1 MTTQKYLFTDLP
13 TAIVEDEDNR
23 GLKFTRGV
31 ELDLYHEFN
40 CHFNARWTPVGIRHL
55 ILIIDVPDEHSELL
69 RCALH
74 NLHQARPI
82 S

>member
-13 TAIVEDEDNR
+13 TAIVEDDNNR

-40 CHFNARWTPVGIRHL
+40 RHFNARWTPVGIREL
-55 ILIIDVPDEHSELL
+55 ILTIDVPTEHSELL

-82 S
+82 

>member
-13 TAIVEDEDNR
+13 TAIVEDDNNR

-31 ELDLYHEFN
+31 ELDLFHEFN
-40 CHFNARWTPVGIRHL
+40 RHFNAKWTPVGLREL
-55 ILIIDVPDEHSELL
+55 ILTVDVSTEHSELL

-82 S
+82 

>member
-13 TAIVEDEDNR
+13 AAIVEDEDNR

-31 ELDLYHEFN
+31 ELDLYHEFER
-40 CHFNARWTPVGIRHL
+40 HFNARWTPVGIREL
-55 ILIIDVPDEHSELL
+55 ILTIDVPQEQGELL

-82 S
+82 

>member
-13 TAIVEDEDNR
+13 AAIVEDEDNR

-31 ELDLYHEFN
+31 ELDLYYEFN
-40 CHFNARWTPVGIRHL
+40 RHFNARWTPVGRREL
-55 ILIIDVPDEHSELL
+55 ILTIDVPGEHTELL

-82 S
+82 

>member
-1 MTTQKYLFTDLP
+1 MTTQKYLFTDHP
-13 TAIVEDEDNR
+13 AAIVEDEDNR

-55 ILIIDVPDEHSELL
+55 ILIIDVPDEHTELL

>member
-13 TAIVEDEDNR
+13 TAIVEDDNNR

-31 ELDLYHEFN
+31 ELDLFHEFN
-40 CHFNARWTPVGIRHL
+40 RHFNARWTPVGLREL
-55 ILIIDVPDEHSELL
+55 ILTVDVSTEHSELL

-82 S
+82 